1 MCSGYFR
8 KNKALSL
15 RSYSAALQC
24 RSRVTAKASFSQTNH
39 TRLCILTV
47 IKIEDNNTGMM
58 SRTLAHQILMKKKQK
73 PRKTK
78 NFFTSARKKYCIYR
92 IKVACSIHVL
102 GWVCRKIKISYAI
115 LQSNL
120 DSSEHCAFFSSRDK
134 EPTNTAEH
142 THTHTNTHTHTQL
155 HAPLNTLPSH
165 FFNYQA
171 GENSGEGLSV
181 WSSVSIS
188 SVNNTSLGQS

>member
-1 MCSGYFR
+1 M
-8 KNKALSL
+8 
-15 RSYSAALQC
+15 
-24 RSRVTAKASFSQTNH
+24 TAKASFSQTNH

-47 IKIEDNNTGMM
+47 IKIQDNNTGMM
-58 SRTLAHQILMKKKQK
+58 SRTLAHQILMKKKKRTQENK
-73 PRKTK
+73 KT
-78 NFFTSARKKYCIYR
+78 FSQVHVKKYCIYR

-142 THTHTNTHTHTQL
+142 THTHKNTHTHTHTQL